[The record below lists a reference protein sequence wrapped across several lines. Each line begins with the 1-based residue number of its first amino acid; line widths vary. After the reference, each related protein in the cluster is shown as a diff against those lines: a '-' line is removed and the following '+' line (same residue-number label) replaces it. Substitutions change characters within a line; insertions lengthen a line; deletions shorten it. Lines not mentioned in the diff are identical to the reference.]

1 MIKMKT
7 NEDKLITNDNLI
19 ESVPSNSNTNS
30 NTNNRS
36 NNDKPPRFKP
46 SRKFL
51 GNTKYLQFYNQF
63 VQEFFTKC
71 PKFSDLTSLIITT
84 NGEIYNLPK
93 RKKHNSRG
101 RPRKNQNQN
110 LQQND
115 FLNDD
120 DDGNDIGGTL
130 WTWQEK
136 EIFFNLLNKYKTITA
151 ILNNQQ
157 DWLAFLPKKSM
168 IQIITYYELLKN
180 NYKTLQRQQQ
190 NNNNNKDKDKT
201 ISKE

>member
-1 MIKMKT
+1 MCRPIAIPIAIPIIDLTMI
-7 NEDKLITNDNLI
+7 NHPD
-19 ESVPSNSNTNS
+19 S
-30 NTNNRS
+30 
-36 NNDKPPRFKP
+36 KP

-120 DDGNDIGGTL
+120 DDGNDIGGT
-130 WTWQEK
+130 
-136 EIFFNLLNKYKTITA
+136 YGHG
-151 ILNNQQ
+151 
-157 DWLAFLPKKSM
+157 KKRDLS
-168 IQIITYYELLKN
+168 IY
-180 NYKTLQRQQQ
+180 
-190 NNNNNKDKDKT
+190 
-201 ISKE
+201 

>member
-30 NTNNRS
+30 TPIIDLTMINHPDS
-36 NNDKPPRFKP
+36 KP

-101 RPRKNQNQN
+101 RPRKNQNQ
-110 LQQND
+110 
-115 FLNDD
+115 
-120 DDGNDIGGTL
+120 TY
-130 WTWQEK
+130 
-136 EIFFNLLNKYKTITA
+136 NK
-151 ILNNQQ
+151 
-157 DWLAFLPKKSM
+157 M
-168 IQIITYYELLKN
+168 I
-180 NYKTLQRQQQ
+180 
-190 NNNNNKDKDKT
+190 
-201 ISKE
+201 S